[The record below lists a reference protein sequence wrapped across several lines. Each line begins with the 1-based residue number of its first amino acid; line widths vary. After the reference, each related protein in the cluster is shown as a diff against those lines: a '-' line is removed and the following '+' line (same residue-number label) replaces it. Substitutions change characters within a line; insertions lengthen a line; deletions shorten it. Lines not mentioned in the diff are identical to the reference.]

1 MVIFIYSYFNNLFLI
16 LHMYISKPGSSIDL
30 ILTNK
35 PKSFQNSG
43 VIETGISDHH
53 ALIFLFLKTTF
64 TKMPPN
70 KFQYRNYKKFE
81 AHSFFQDV
89 EQLPKSN
96 YPGPVF
102 LVFLGFQVPVWF
114 L

>member
-1 MVIFIYSYFNNLFLI
+1 
-16 LHMYISKPGSSIDL
+16 MYISKPGSCIDL

-70 KFQYRNYKKFE
+70 KFQYRNYKKSE

-96 YPGPVF
+96 YPGPMF
-102 LVFLGFQVPVWF
+102 LVF
-114 L
+114 